1 MQSKFPSEKLNPLY
15 DLTSNSFQKEKK
27 GEKAKLRNTDKYRI
41 RACLENVIQVVITL
55 YSCSCANVEYQV
67 LFSITAL
74 KFLEN
79 AAIFAWLLKFD
90 LWHL

>member
-15 DLTSNSFQKEKK
+15 DLTSNSSQKEKE
-27 GEKAKLRNTDKYRI
+27 GVKAKLRNMDKYRI
-41 RACLENVIQVVITL
+41 RACLEIVIQVVITL
-55 YSCSCANVEYQV
+55 YSCSRANVEYQV

-74 KFLEN
+74 KCLEN
-79 AAIFAWLLKFD
+79 AAIFACLLKFD